1 MNCLELWRNFIVRW
15 CYVAFLG
22 AIAFVFIVI
31 AQCEVV
37 FRETR
42 LELPTTPH
50 HSSALQNFFQPK
62 KIKQKK
68 VYKHK
73 ISKTQK
79 ERKKS
84 NQWKLC
90 FCKRVK
96 DHPHPRNPWKES
108 ECVFLL
114 FGQELLS
121 LFYQVIVR
129 SKHCQGDTDSAHQ
142 VSEPKWLSVFFR

>member
-1 MNCLELWRNFIVRW
+1 MTKFHPQVMLCCFPWCNCICFHCYCAVWGCFQRNKVRVTNNSSPFI
-15 CYVAFLG
+15 CATKL
-22 AIAFVFIVI
+22 
-31 AQCEVV
+31 
-37 FRETR
+37 
-42 LELPTTPH
+42 L
-50 HSSALQNFFQPK
+50 SAK
-62 KIKQKK
+62 KNHNKNKI
-68 VYKHK
+68 YEHK

-96 DHPHPRNPWKES
+96 DHPRLESNPWKES

-142 VSEPKWLSVFFR
+142 ASEPEWLSVFLR